1 MYPRW
6 AIRLESLVALPP
18 ERASFGQTSLSSGR
32 LAQHGGA
39 VPAEHHGLGVAKHSC
54 AARLTKNNV
63 SYAQRSKFLSITTE
77 LNRIITREWTRLWVK
92 STTCGTSYNTIKT
105 YSDQD
110 SDRELLHGK
119 ASLALHILQHTHSK
133 KPHHVRIGI
142 AKHHRPIESLT
153 HGAYQEFSQN
163 LHMRKKGGK
172 ARYCQRPKKCQQRL
186 A

>member
-54 AARLTKNNV
+54 
-63 SYAQRSKFLSITTE
+63 
-77 LNRIITREWTRLWVK
+77 
-92 STTCGTSYNTIKT
+92 
-105 YSDQD
+105 D
-110 SDRELLHGK
+110 GK